1 MKETND
7 LEKSYQCKIKLLE
20 EDVEKLKTE
29 NKRLV
34 EKAASY
40 LKIIEDLSKG
50 HSSTQNNNG
59 FFRAFFHYCYL
70 VVKTQSSI
78 EFQN

>member
-1 MKETND
+1 MVTFWVKLKETND

-40 LKIIEDLSKG
+40 LKIIEDLPKG
-50 HSSTQNNNG
+50 HSSTQNNNRDFSKH
-59 FFRAFFHYCYL
+59 FFTT
-70 VVKTQSSI
+70 VI
-78 EFQN
+78 WW